1 MSVYPLG
8 LSGSNGSGY
17 AAVDEVLNPIL
28 LNGKT
33 DCLCQPV
40 KIVIQRTQMSQI
52 MINKDSAFFR
62 RRKNGYFERI
72 EGTPEPVSVSVMRR
86 IGFSEAD
93 VMGIAWHGRFPVFFE
108 EASAELGRK
117 CGLSYKDFY
126 DTNIRAPIVQF
137 HVDYYRSL
145 MLDEKFAVT
154 ASLVWNDGARLNT
167 EYSVIKNDGTISA
180 TGYTV
185 QMLTDG
191 STGEVLIASPE
202 LLERCR
208 KKWKA
213 GELI

>member
-1 MSVYPLG
+1 M
-8 LSGSNGSGY
+8 N
-17 AAVDEVLNPIL
+17 
-28 LNGKT
+28 
-33 DCLCQPV
+33 
-40 KIVIQRTQMSQI
+40 
-52 MINKDSAFFR
+52 NKDSALFR

-72 EGTPEPVSVSVMRR
+72 EGAPEPVSVSVMRR

-108 EASAELGRK
+108 EASAALGRK

-126 DTNIRAPIVQF
+126 DTNLRAPIVQL
-137 HVDYYRSL
+137 HIDYYRSL

-154 ASLVWNDGARLNT
+154 SSLVWNDGARLNT

-180 TGYTV
+180 TGYTI
-185 QMLTDG
+185 QMFTDG

-213 GELI
+213 GELK